1 MDCQLSRCFLCCTV
15 CCTVGMHCGDA
26 EDVMRMLKETQLTD
40 RRARAAEAALTN
52 ELRSSERYE
61 ALCRQF

>member
-1 MDCQLSRCFLCCTV
+1 
-15 CCTVGMHCGDA
+15 MHCGDA

-61 ALCRQF
+61 ALCQQF